1 MTASSGV
8 PELAELILT
17 AAGYE
22 MNGMSRFGNAVAVRS
37 SCHYATLLFHDLRK
51 EEYATSAQPSAS
63 RPEGRT

>member
-22 MNGMSRFGNAVAVRS
+22 MNGMSALGQTRPFGDVGS
-37 SCHYATLLFHDLRK
+37 MSGLL
-51 EEYATSAQPSAS
+51 ES
-63 RPEGRT
+63 GRGWAIL